1 MTWGGANRPITSN
14 KLGIP
19 NRHQGDDGDI
29 QIRQTELGA
38 KIFGKV
44 GGEWYD
50 APLSIKGVTK
60 YGTNLSSYLSIDS
73 DSMDVYKEDIKVAS
87 FSENTTITGGSIT
100 LRSSANNDDKFIIT
114 ADSAKFYDNN
124 NEVASFGANTIIEG
138 GTVTIRN
145 TTNNNDKVVLAED
158 SLTIYDNNNAVATFA
173 ANTVI
178 EGGTVTIRNVTNN
191 NDKVVL
197 AQDSLKVYDNNT
209 EVASFGA
216 DTIIGEVGASKSNVQ
231 ITSGAINL
239 RTNTTTKLSLDS
251 SGDITTK
258 GVVKIQSAAS
268 DGDLG
273 LLLENDGDGYN
284 QLFFKG
290 ANPEIFM
297 GYSGSGNSFSGDS
310 TGSTGDIKGS
320 SKLRMN
326 RELDEYLS
334 TVVFATA
341 ETENYALGGTESE
354 FRVCTGGDIRDE
366 TKGGIRI
373 DSSGNIGFRG
383 SAPAAAPNYTGTTQ
397 SVRNADT
404 ATNTSALQDVVQ
416 TLVADLISMGIL
428 Q

>member
-124 NEVASFGANTIIEG
+124 NEVASFGANTILEG

-145 TTNNNDKVVLAED
+145 T
-158 SLTIYDNNNAVATFA
+158 
-173 ANTVI
+173 
-178 EGGTVTIRNVTNN
+178 TNN

-216 DTIIGEVGASKSNVQ
+216 DTIIGEVGAGKSNVQ

-251 SGDITTK
+251 SGNVTTQ
-258 GVVKIQSAAS
+258 GLVKIETSAS
-268 DGDLG
+268 VGDGEG
-273 LLLENDGDGYN
+273 LLIDNDSSGYN
-284 QLFFKG
+284 QIVMGG
-290 ANPEIFM
+290 ANNEILM
-297 GYSGSGNSFSGDS
+297 GYNSG
-310 TGSTGDIKGS
+310 GSSPTSDIAGS
-320 SKLRMN
+320 SKIFMN
-326 RELDEYLS
+326 RQADGSGLVYSCTMHFRDNNTSQFAMGGAEDEWR
-334 TVVFATA
+334 VATGDDA
-341 ETENYALGGTESE
+341 RTEANCA
-354 FRVCTGGDIRDE
+354 
-366 TKGGIRI
+366 IRI
-373 DSSGNIGFRG
+373 DSSGDIGFRG
-383 SAPAAAPNYTGTTQ
+383 SVPSAAPNYGASTYSTNRTITGST
-397 SVRNADT
+397 SSADT
-404 ATNTSALQDVVQ
+404 TDILATLI
-416 TLVADLISMGIL
+416 ADLISMGIL

>member
-14 KLGIP
+14 KLGVP

-145 TTNNNDKVVLAED
+145 TTNNNDKVVLA
-158 SLTIYDNNNAVATFA
+158 
-173 ANTVI
+173 
-178 EGGTVTIRNVTNN
+178 
-191 NDKVVL
+191 
-197 AQDSLKVYDNNT
+197 QDSLKVYDNNT

-251 SGDITTK
+251 SGNITTK

-326 RELDEYLS
+326 REIDDYLS

-354 FRVCTGGDIRDE
+354 FRICTGGDIRTE
-366 TKGGIRI
+366 ANGGIRI

-383 SAPAAAPNYTGTTQ
+383 SAPAAAPNYGTSSYSTNRTITGST
-397 SVRNADT
+397 SAADT
-404 ATNTSALQDVVQ
+404 TDILATLI
-416 TLVADLISMGIL
+416 ADLISMGIL